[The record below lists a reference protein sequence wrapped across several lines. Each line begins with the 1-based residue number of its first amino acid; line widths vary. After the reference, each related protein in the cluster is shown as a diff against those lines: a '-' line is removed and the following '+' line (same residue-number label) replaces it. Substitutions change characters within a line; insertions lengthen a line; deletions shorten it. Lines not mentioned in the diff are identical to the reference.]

1 MGTPGFPVRAR
12 PLQKGARSGA
22 PGSIGCP
29 FGRGG
34 LLLFEWQGLNDDGVR
49 AADRVGRTGT
59 FLVFSWRDRID
70 EQLTGTLT
78 DGVEMV
84 VVVPEHLRD
93 GIGGQ
98 QTRVMRDRAGSI
110 EVEDLQAFLASD
122 CQEFARRR
130 HL

>member
-1 MGTPGFPVRAR
+1 MF
-12 PLQKGARSGA
+12 
-22 PGSIGCP
+22 
-29 FGRGG
+29 
-34 LLLFEWQGLNDDGVR
+34 FEWQGLNDDGVR
-49 AADRVGRTGT
+49 AADRIGRAGS

-84 VVVPEHLRD
+84 VVVPEHLGD

-98 QTRVMRDRAGSI
+98 QARVMCDRAGSI
-110 EVEDLQAFLASD
+110 EIEDLQAFLSPD
-122 CQEFARRR
+122 CQELARRR